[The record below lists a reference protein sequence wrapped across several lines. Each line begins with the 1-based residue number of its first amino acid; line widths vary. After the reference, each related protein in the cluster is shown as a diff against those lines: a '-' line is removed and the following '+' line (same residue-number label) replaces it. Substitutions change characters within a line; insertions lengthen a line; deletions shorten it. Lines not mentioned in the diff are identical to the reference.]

1 MEVTI
6 CILIHWAEL
15 FADTVWWGRLDIGL
29 QLMLIGIVTDR
40 LRELVTKI
48 KFMLTVYITSWTEP
62 KQRHLATLPSLLTS
76 LVLFPLVLAILSI
89 SVALSAPLTP
99 LFCFP
104 VFFVGFPRPKR
115 MWPSL
120 TAQNSTGSE
129 GSVFYQQLVPKI
141 CEELQRI
148 IVNGSLVTKSDFL
161 LVRYQDRLIVVQ
173 ILERGYKYCTL
184 IARGLELQETSC
196 HTVEAAR
203 VDDIFEDVFTKDRSS
218 ACGINPYPLHT
229 LTPLNCL
236 LVETYS
242 DAHNILTGVIDQP
255 ENAEKQSANFM
266 KCLVWLLLNHQKS
279 EKTSDGNDKPVLQN
293 PETLETS
300 EVTEFKDDNFP
311 LQHTQTTLCD
321 LPSEE
326 NLKSVSKTT
335 GNSLNRVTQPNPHKM
350 RQVCRGL
357 VTLHSSS

>member
-1 MEVTI
+1 
-6 CILIHWAEL
+6 
-15 FADTVWWGRLDIGL
+15 
-29 QLMLIGIVTDR
+29 MLIGIVTDR

-62 KQRHLATLPSLLTS
+62 KQRHLATLPTLLTS

-129 GSVFYQQLVPKI
+129 GSVFHQQLVPKI
-141 CEELQRI
+141 CEELERI
-148 IVNGSLVTKSDFL
+148 ISNGSLVTKSDFL

-218 ACGINPYPLHT
+218 ACGINPYPSHT

-236 LVETYS
+236 VVETYS

-279 EKTSDGNDKPVLQN
+279 EKTKDGNDKPVLQN

-311 LQHTQTTLCD
+311 LQNTQTTLCD

-326 NLKSVSKTT
+326 NLKSASKTT
-335 GNSLNRVTQPNPHKM
+335 GNSFNRVTQPNPHKL
-350 RQVCRGL
+350 RQVCCGL
-357 VTLHSSS
+357 VALPRLDDKSAACCQPASLMQVVSTTYSKLANIK